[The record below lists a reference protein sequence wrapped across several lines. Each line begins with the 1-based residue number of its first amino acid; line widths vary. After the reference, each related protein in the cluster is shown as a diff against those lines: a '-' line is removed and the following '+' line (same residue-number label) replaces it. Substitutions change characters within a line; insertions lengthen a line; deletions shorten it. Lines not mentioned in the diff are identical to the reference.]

1 MEGTSC
7 GLVGL
12 EGLRKP
18 TRTSTGISGLRA
30 DILTRDPPD
39 AKQEHC
45 VLSGNV
51 RECSC
56 QVSSESRALRGPRS
70 PCSRVVFMLCRPRL
84 VKKPSFALEIRFP
97 HVAMKFQTDCS
108 GLLHNK
114 YGSLFPQSRASQSQ
128 RGSQNSVA
136 RCLLFKARRNLIFCV
151 EMRRPGPAI
160 RRRTDVMRAICYL
173 KVRAARPH
181 VIHTESCRPNL
192 IPPQY
197 ALSPPH
203 FGRLESGSVRCGT
216 QMCRLRVERC
226 SLGQSL
232 PHNEVQ

>member
-1 MEGTSC
+1 MFLC
-7 GLVGL
+7 
-12 EGLRKP
+12 
-18 TRTSTGISGLRA
+18 
-30 DILTRDPPD
+30 
-39 AKQEHC
+39 
-45 VLSGNV
+45 
-51 RECSC
+51 
-56 QVSSESRALRGPRS
+56 RALRGPRS
-70 PCSRVVFMLCRPRL
+70 LCSRVVFMLCRPRL

-128 RGSQNSVA
+128 RRSQNNVA

-173 KVRAARPH
+173 KVQGA
-181 VIHTESCRPNL
+181 RPNL

-197 ALSPPH
+197 A
-203 FGRLESGSVRCGT
+203 SGSVRCGP
-216 QMCRLRVERC
+216 QMCRHYFMKTCGGVTQLLDPTPIASTANRTPIPR
-226 SLGQSL
+226 SSST
-232 PHNEVQ
+232 